1 VVHYRRSATVLNGSR
16 LAPDTMPRQDLEL
29 SDLLRQAVEGFLLD
43 LHTQMRGNVVS
54 YDEATKTCEVKIAAK
69 RPVPDGAGGYVMQDI
84 PNIPNVP
91 VAWPSAG
98 GFILHF
104 PLAVGDSV
112 FLTFDEVD
120 VQRWEGNGE
129 VCEPGW
135 LERHGLSCPLAHPYS
150 RLAIATTG
158 ANMVCPSP
166 FSFGNAVAAHL
177 LARADKLET
186 ELGKIALAFSTFIP
200 GSGGA
205 SFPNAYSA
213 PSSGS
218 TACTKV
224 KSE

>member
-1 VVHYRRSATVLNGSR
+1 MG
-16 LAPDTMPRQDLEL
+16 RQDLEL

-150 RLAIATTG
+150 RAAITTTG
-158 ANMVCPSP
+158 ANMICPSP
-166 FSFGNAVAAHL
+166 FSFGDAAA
-177 LARADKLET
+177 ARAVTRDDLNQS
-186 ELGKIALAFSTFIP
+186 ALSALKSAISGAVTVP
-200 GSGGA
+200 NDGGA
-205 SFPNAYSA
+205 SLKSTILAA
-213 PSSGS
+213 LGS
-218 TACTKV
+218 WPTATAAGKL

>member
-1 VVHYRRSATVLNGSR
+1 MDV
-16 LAPDTMPRQDLEL
+16 
-29 SDLLRQAVEGFLLD
+29 
-43 LHTQMRGNVVS
+43 HTQMRGNIVS

-69 RPVPDGAGGYVMQDI
+69 RPVPDGAGGYAMQEI

-120 VQRWEGNGE
+120 VQRWEGNGA

-135 LERHGLSCPLAHPYS
+135 LERHGLSSPLAHPYS
-150 RLAIATTG
+150 RTAIGTTG

-166 FSFGNAVAAHL
+166 FSFGNAAAAQLVALSNKVDANFTTLVSLFNAHTHPT
-177 LARADKLET
+177 AGT
-186 ELGKIALAFSTFIP
+186 
-200 GSGGA
+200 GSPSPPTVPMSGA
-205 SFPNAYSA
+205 SYPA
-213 PSSGS
+213 
-218 TACTKV
+218 TAAGKL

>member
-1 VVHYRRSATVLNGSR
+1 MA
-16 LAPDTMPRQDLEL
+16 RQDLEL
-29 SDLLRQAVEGFLLD
+29 SDLLRQAIEGFLLD

-69 RPVPDGAGGYVMQDI
+69 RPVPDGAGGYVMQEI

-120 VQRWEGNGE
+120 VQRWESNGE

-150 RLAIATTG
+150 RAAIATTG
-158 ANMVCPSP
+158 ANMICPSP
-166 FSFGNAVAAHL
+166 FSFGNSGAAQFVALANLVKSRLDSIQSAFDAHTHLYSPGPSSPAPTAPPASPIGPLAAVAAG
-177 LARADKLET
+177 KL
-186 ELGKIALAFSTFIP
+186 
-200 GSGGA
+200 
-205 SFPNAYSA
+205 
-213 PSSGS
+213 
-218 TACTKV
+218 